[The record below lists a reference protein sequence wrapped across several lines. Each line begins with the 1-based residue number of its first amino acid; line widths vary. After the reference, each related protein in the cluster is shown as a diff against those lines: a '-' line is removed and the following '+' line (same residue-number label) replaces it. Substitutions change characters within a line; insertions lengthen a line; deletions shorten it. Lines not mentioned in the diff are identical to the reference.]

1 MIRWHPGTSNRDCSG
16 TGHWGTTPGL
26 ILVYAHLNRIIRD
39 RDVNV
44 IYITGPVTAVRAWWP
59 TPIWRAPTPR
69 STRASKS
76 DVDGLRQLFRQY
88 SFPGGIPSHVAAE
101 TPGSIH
107 ECGELGYTLV
117 HAYGAAF
124 DNPDLVGMRD
134 GDGEAETGPLAASW
148 HLHSEQ
154 RDRHFSRSR
163 LPSSYFGGLGTRTFN
178 QRGSGYRPTAPRIVI
193 LIPDRS
199 KIHNS
204 TSSTV
209 ELRCVGSVK
218 KITPVAS
225 TITPITSQLNRSIR
239 VVFTIRSN
247 GIFPPEFALP

>member
-1 MIRWHPGTSNRDCSG
+1 MANAYLEGTYSE
-16 TGHWGTTPGL
+16 
-26 ILVYAHLNRIIRD
+26 VY
-39 RDVNV
+39 
-44 IYITGPVTAVRAWWP
+44 
-59 TPIWRAPTPR
+59 
-69 STRASKS
+69 SASKS
-76 DVDGLRQLFRQY
+76 DVDGLRQLFHQF

-107 ECGELGYTLV
+107 EGGELGYAPV
-117 HAYGAAF
+117 HVYGAAF
-124 DNPDLVGMRD
+124 DNPDLMVACVI

-193 LIPDRS
+193 LIPDRT

-209 ELRCVGSVK
+209 ELRCVWSVR